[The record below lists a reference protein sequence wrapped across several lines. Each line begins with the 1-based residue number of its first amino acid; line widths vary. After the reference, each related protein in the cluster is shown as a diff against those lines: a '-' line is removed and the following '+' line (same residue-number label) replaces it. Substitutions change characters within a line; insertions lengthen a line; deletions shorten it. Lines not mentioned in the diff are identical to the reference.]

1 MRLSVFKKL
10 EWAEDQ
16 ALPGA
21 TDPTAQRESE
31 RFEAELAKVPG
42 WREAHNVLGPLRRD
56 LTLAQRLDTPAKVSA
71 AKDIAR
77 ILSTHYTGRGGEDGP
92 D

>member
-21 TDPTAQRESE
+21 TDPTAIPEGQ
-31 RFEAELAKVPG
+31 RFEKEMSTAPG
-42 WREAHNVLGPLRRD
+42 WREAHDLFRADPPN
-56 LTLAQRLDTPAKVSA
+56 LTLSERLNTPERVKA

-77 ILSTHYTGRGGEDGP
+77 LLATHYTGRDE
-92 D
+92 

>member
-21 TDPTAQRESE
+21 TDPTAIRESE
-31 RFEAELAKVPG
+31 RFEAEMAKVPE
-42 WREAHNVLGPLRRD
+42 WKQAHETLKDTAPNLPLD
-56 LTLAQRLDTPAKVSA
+56 QRLTTPAKVSA

-77 ILSTHYTGRGGEDGP
+77 LLSTHYTGRDE
-92 D
+92 